1 MKKGKMLYNLI
12 LIVFLSLDY
21 AFKDIYYSFAFLG
34 YMIMY
39 YFENKSTEKYS
50 LPRLICD
57 FIILPIVV
65 KIVIIYML
73 RLIEF
78 VF

>member
-1 MKKGKMLYNLI
+1 MNGKKILFCLI
-12 LIVFLSLDY
+12 IGVFVALDY
-21 AFKDIYYSFAFLG
+21 VFMNIYYSFAFLG

-57 FIILPIVV
+57 FVLIPIAV
-65 KIVIIYML
+65 KIAIIYML
-73 RLIEF
+73 KLIEY